1 MAALKSNTS
10 EMRHPLT
17 NNYRLLIFYALFW
30 AIIGIINLTLQ
41 VIWYNVPLTYSLLDT
56 GTNYVLYPLLG
67 SSIWYSIRY
76 NNLEE
81 VTIGRLILFHF
92 IAASF
97 LCGIWVYISYAIYQ
111 PFISDNNNF
120 LQNGLPPKI
129 FIGYLMY
136 VIFLV
141 FFYAVN
147 YYQSLKEKIKKES
160 EYKTLIREAEL
171 QALKSQINP
180 HFLFNS
186 LNSISSLTVSNPEK
200 AQEMVINL
208 STFMRYSLMHNEKEM
223 VSFSRELENIKL
235 YLSIEKVRFGKK
247 LNAEFEIHDHCLEA
261 EIPNMI
267 LQPLFENAIKYGVY
281 ETIEQVTIKTICVC
295 EGNTLKINIIN
306 DYDAGSIKRRGEGI
320 GLRNIRKRMEIIYNQ
335 PDLMK
340 ITDHKTSFEVQLI
353 IPQKQTVS

>member
-1 MAALKSNTS
+1 MK
-10 EMRHPLT
+10 HPLT
-17 NNYRLLIFYALFW
+17 NNYRLLGFYALFW
-30 AIIGIINLTLQ
+30 AVIALFNIILQ
-41 VIWYNVPLTYSLLDT
+41 VFWYNVPLTYSLLDS
-56 GTNYVLYPLLG
+56 GTNYVLYPLIG

-76 NNLEE
+76 NSLED
-81 VTIGRLILFHF
+81 VGVFRLVLFHF
-92 IAASF
+92 IAASI

-111 PFISDNNNF
+111 PFISSDNNF
-120 LQNGLPPKI
+120 LNEGLPSKI
-129 FIGYLMY
+129 FAGYLMY
-136 VIFLV
+136 AIYLV

-147 YYQSLKEKIKKES
+147 YYQSLKEKIKKEG
-160 EYKTLIREAEL
+160 EYKALIREAEL

-208 STFMRYSLMHNEKEM
+208 SAFMRYSLMHNEKEM

-235 YLSIEKVRFGKK
+235 YMSIEKVRFGKK
-247 LNAEFEIHDHCLEA
+247 LNAEFEIDAQCLDA

-281 ETIEQVTIKTICVC
+281 ETTDQVTIKSSCICD
-295 EGNTLKINIIN
+295 GNSLKITITN
-306 DYDAGSIKRRGEGI
+306 DYDADSIKRKGEGI
-320 GLRNIRKRMEIIYNQ
+320 GLRNIRKRMEIIYNK
-335 PDLMK
+335 PDLIK

>member
-1 MAALKSNTS
+1 MK
-10 EMRHPLT
+10 HPLT
-17 NNYRLLIFYALFW
+17 NNYRLLLSYVLFW
-30 AIIGIINLTLQ
+30 AIVSTLHIILQ
-41 VIWYNVPLTYSLLDT
+41 VFWYNVPLTNSLLDT
-56 GTNYVLYPLLG
+56 GTNYVLYPLMG

-76 NNLEE
+76 NSLEE
-81 VTIGRLILFHF
+81 VSGWRLLLFHF

-97 LCGIWVYISYAIYQ
+97 LCTIWIYISFAIYKSFISEENSYFENGLPQKMFLGYVMYAIY
-111 PFISDNNNF
+111 
-120 LQNGLPPKI
+120 LT
-129 FIGYLMY
+129 
-136 VIFLV
+136 

-147 YYQSLKEKIKKES
+147 YYQSLKEKIKKEI

-171 QALKSQINP
+171 QVLKAQINP

-223 VSFSRELENIKL
+223 VLFSRELENIKL

-247 LNAEFEIHDHCLEA
+247 LNAEFEIDAHCLEA

-281 ETIEQVTIKTICVC
+281 ETTDQVTIKTICKC
-295 EGNTLKINIIN
+295 DGNLLKITIVN
-306 DYDAGSIKRRGEGI
+306 DYDASTIKRRGEGI
-320 GLRNIRKRMEIIYNQ
+320 GLRNIRKRMEIIYNN

-340 ITDHKTSFEVQLI
+340 VTDQKTSFEVQLI
-353 IPQKQTVS
+353 IPQKQAVS

>member
-1 MAALKSNTS
+1 MK
-10 EMRHPLT
+10 HPLT
-17 NNYRLLIFYALFW
+17 HNYRLLLFYALFW
-30 AIIGIINLTLQ
+30 AVIAAINIVLQ
-41 VIWYNVPLTYSLLDT
+41 VIWYNVPITYSLLDS
-56 GTNYVLYPLLG
+56 GTSYVLYPLLG

-76 NNLEE
+76 NSLEE
-81 VTIGRLILFHF
+81 VSAVRLILFHF
-92 IAASF
+92 IAASI

-111 PFISDNNNF
+111 PFISDDNNY
-120 LQNGLPPKI
+120 LKESLPSKI
-129 FIGYLMY
+129 FAGYVMY
-136 VIFLV
+136 MIYLV

-160 EYKTLIREAEL
+160 EYKALIREAEL

-208 STFMRYSLMHNEKEM
+208 STFMRYSLQHNEKEM
-223 VSFSRELENIKL
+223 VSFSRELDNIKL

-247 LNAEFEIHDHCLEA
+247 LNAEFEIDAQCMEA

-281 ETIEQVTIKTICVC
+281 ETTEQVTIKTTCQCDGKMLRISIV
-295 EGNTLKINIIN
+295 N
-306 DYDAGSIKRRGEGI
+306 DYDASTIKKRGEGI
-320 GLRNIRKRMEIIYNQ
+320 GLRNIRKRMEIVYNQ
-335 PDLMK
+335 PDL
-340 ITDHKTSFEVQLI
+340 IQVTDHKTSFEVQLI
-353 IPQKQTVS
+353 IPQKQSAS

>member
-1 MAALKSNTS
+1 MK
-10 EMRHPLT
+10 HPLT
-17 NNYRLLIFYALFW
+17 NNYRLLGFYAIFW
-30 AIIGIINLTLQ
+30 ATIGTINLVLQ
-41 VIWYNVPLTYSLLDT
+41 LLWYNVPLSYSLLDT

-76 NNLEE
+76 SNLEE
-81 VTIGRLILFHF
+81 VSIGRLIIFHL
-92 IAASF
+92 IAASI
-97 LCGIWVYISYAIYQ
+97 LCGIWVYISYAIYK
-111 PFISDNNNF
+111 PFVKDNDF
-120 LQNGLPPKI
+120 LNNGLPPKI
-129 FIGYLMY
+129 FLGYIMY
-136 VIFLV
+136 VIYLV

-147 YYQSLKEKIKKES
+147 YYESLKEKIKKES
-160 EYKTLIREAEL
+160 EYKALIREAEL

-247 LNAEFEIHDHCLEA
+247 LNAEFEIDTHCMEA

-267 LQPLFENAIKYGVY
+267 LQPLYENAIKYGVY
-281 ETIEQVTIKTICVC
+281 ETTDQVTIKTICNC
-295 EGNTLKINIIN
+295 EGNFLKIIIVN
-306 DYDAGSIKRRGEGI
+306 DYDASTIKRRGEGI
-320 GLRNIRKRMEIIYNQ
+320 GLRNIRKRMEIIYNS

-340 ITDHKTSFEVQLI
+340 VTDNKTNFEVQLI
-353 IPQKQTVS
+353 IPQKQAVS

>member
-1 MAALKSNTS
+1 MK
-10 EMRHPLT
+10 HPLT
-17 NNYRLLIFYALFW
+17 NNYRLLGFYAIFW
-30 AIIGIINLTLQ
+30 AIISIINIILQ
-41 VIWYNVPLTYSLLDT
+41 VFWYDIPLTYSILDT
-56 GTNYVLYPLLG
+56 GTTYVLYPLLG

-76 NNLEE
+76 NSLEE
-81 VTIGRLILFHF
+81 VSVGRLIIFHF
-92 IAASF
+92 IAASI
-97 LCGIWVYISYAIYQ
+97 LCGIWIYISYAIYQ
-111 PFISDNNNF
+111 PFIKDNNKY
-120 LQNGLPPKI
+120 LKDGLPSKI
-129 FIGYLMY
+129 FLGYVMY
-136 VIFLV
+136 AIYLV

-160 EYKTLIREAEL
+160 EYKALIREAEL

-247 LNAEFEIHDHCLEA
+247 LNAEFEIDAHCMEA

-267 LQPLFENAIKYGVY
+267 LQPLYENAIKYGVY
-281 ETIEQVTIKTICVC
+281 ETTDQVTIKTSCNC
-295 EGNTLKINIIN
+295 EGNFLKITIVN
-306 DYDAGSIKRRGEGI
+306 DYDSTTIKRRGEGI
-320 GLRNIRKRMEIIYNQ
+320 GLRNIKKRMEIIYNN

-340 ITDHKTSFEVQLI
+340 VTDHKTSFEVQLI
-353 IPQKQTVS
+353 IPQKQAMS

>member
-1 MAALKSNTS
+1 MK
-10 EMRHPLT
+10 HPLT
-17 NNYRLLIFYALFW
+17 YNYRLLLFYALFW
-30 AIIGIINLTLQ
+30 AIIGITDFTLL
-41 VIWYNVPLTYSLLDT
+41 VLWNNVPLTYALLDT
-56 GTNYVLYPLLG
+56 ITTFVLYPLLG

-76 NNLEE
+76 NSLED
-81 VTIGRLILFHF
+81 VTVGRLVLFHF
-92 IAASF
+92 IAASI
-97 LCGIWVYISYAIYQ
+97 LCGIWVSLTYAIFK
-111 PFISDNNNF
+111 PFMGDGNDF
-120 LQNGLPPKI
+120 LKNSLPSKI
-129 FIGYLMY
+129 FGGYVMY
-136 VIFLV
+136 AVFLV

-147 YYQSLKEKIKKES
+147 YYESLKEKIKKEG
-160 EYKTLIREAEL
+160 EYKSLIREAEL

-247 LNAEFEIHDHCLEA
+247 LNAEFEIDSHCLEA

-281 ETIEQVTIKTICVC
+281 ETTEQVTIKSTC
-295 EGNTLKINIIN
+295 ECDGNVLKITIVN
-306 DYDAGSIKRRGEGI
+306 DYDASTIKRRGEGI

-353 IPQKQTVS
+353 IPQKQALS

>member
-1 MAALKSNTS
+1 MK
-10 EMRHPLT
+10 HPLT
-17 NNYRLLIFYALFW
+17 HNYRLLLFYALFW
-30 AIIGIINLTLQ
+30 AVIAAINIVLQ
-41 VIWYNVPLTYSLLDT
+41 VIWYNVPITYSLLDS
-56 GTNYVLYPLLG
+56 GTSYVLYPLLG

-76 NNLEE
+76 NSLEE
-81 VTIGRLILFHF
+81 VSAVRLILFHF
-92 IAASF
+92 IAASI
-97 LCGIWVYISYAIYQ
+97 LCGMWVYISYAIYQ
-111 PFISDNNNF
+111 PFISDDNNY
-120 LQNGLPPKI
+120 LKESLPSKI
-129 FIGYLMY
+129 FAGYVMY
-136 VIFLV
+136 MIYLV

-208 STFMRYSLMHNEKEM
+208 STFMRYSLQHNEKEM
-223 VSFSRELENIKL
+223 VSFSRELDNIKL

-247 LNAEFEIHDHCLEA
+247 LNAEFEIDAHCMEA

-281 ETIEQVTIKTICVC
+281 ETTEQVTIKTTCQC
-295 EGNTLKINIIN
+295 DGKTLRISIVN
-306 DYDAGSIKRRGEGI
+306 DYDASTIKKRGEGI

-335 PDLMK
+335 PDL
-340 ITDHKTSFEVQLI
+340 IQVTDHKTSFEVQLV
-353 IPQKQTVS
+353 IPQKQSAS

>member
-1 MAALKSNTS
+1 MK
-10 EMRHPLT
+10 HPLT
-17 NNYRLLIFYALFW
+17 NNYRLLGFYALFW
-30 AIIGIINLTLQ
+30 AAISVITIILQ
-41 VIWYNVPLTYSLLDT
+41 VLWNNVPLVYSLLDS

-76 NNLEE
+76 NSPEE
-81 VTIGRLILFHF
+81 VSIGRLIIFHL
-92 IAASF
+92 IAASI
-97 LCGIWVYISYAIYQ
+97 LCAIWVYISYAIYQ
-111 PFISDNNNF
+111 PFIRDNNTY
-120 LQNGLPPKI
+120 LKDGLPSKI
-129 FIGYLMY
+129 FLGYVMY
-136 VIFLV
+136 AIYLV

-160 EYKTLIREAEL
+160 EYKALIREAEL

-247 LNAEFEIHDHCLEA
+247 LNAEFEIDTHCMDA

-267 LQPLFENAIKYGVY
+267 LQPLYENAIKYGVY
-281 ETIEQVTIKTICVC
+281 ETTDQVTIKTTCNC
-295 EGNTLKINIIN
+295 EGNFLKIIIVN
-306 DYDAGSIKRRGEGI
+306 DYDSSTIKRRGEGI
-320 GLRNIRKRMEIIYNQ
+320 GLRNIRKRMEIIYNS

-340 ITDHKTSFEVQLI
+340 VTDNKTNFEVQLI
-353 IPQKQTVS
+353 IPQKQAVS

>member
-1 MAALKSNTS
+1 MK
-10 EMRHPLT
+10 HPLT
-17 NNYRLLIFYALFW
+17 NNYRLLGFYVLFW
-30 AIIGIINLTLQ
+30 VAIAVFNLILQ
-41 VIWYNVPLTYSLLDT
+41 VVWYDVTLTESLLDT
-56 GTNYVLYPLLG
+56 GTTYILFPLLG

-76 NNLEE
+76 NSLEE
-81 VTIGRLILFHF
+81 IGIGRLVLFHF
-92 IAASF
+92 VAASI
-97 LCGIWVYISYAIYQ
+97 LCGIWVAISYAIFQ
-111 PFISDNNNF
+111 PFITEKNHF
-120 LQNGLPPKI
+120 LKDGFPSKI
-129 FIGYLMY
+129 FAGYAMY
-136 VIFLV
+136 AIYLV
-141 FFYAVN
+141 FFLAVN
-147 YYQSLKEKIKKES
+147 YYESLKEKIKKEG
-160 EYKTLIREAEL
+160 EYKALIREAEL

-247 LNAEFEIHDHCLEA
+247 LNAEFEIDAHCLES

-267 LQPLFENAIKYGVY
+267 LQPLYENAIKYGVY
-281 ETIEQVTIKTICVC
+281 ETTEQVTIKTTCVC
-295 EGNTLKINIIN
+295 DGNSLKIIITN
-306 DYDAGSIKRRGEGI
+306 DYDADSIKRKGEGI

-335 PDLMK
+335 PDLIK

-353 IPQKQTVS
+353 IPQKQAVS

>member
-1 MAALKSNTS
+1 MK
-10 EMRHPLT
+10 HPLT
-17 NNYRLLIFYALFW
+17 HNYRLLIYYALFW
-30 AIIGIINLTLQ
+30 AIIAVINIVLQ
-41 VIWYNVPLTYSLLDT
+41 VLWYDVPLTYSLLDT

-76 NNLEE
+76 NSLEE

-92 IAASF
+92 IAASI
-97 LCGIWVYISYAIYQ
+97 LCGFWVYLSYAIYK
-111 PFISDNNNF
+111 PFISLDNNF
-120 LQNGLPPKI
+120 LTQGLPSKV
-129 FIGYLMY
+129 FAGYLMY

-147 YYQSLKEKIKKES
+147 YYESLKEKIKKES
-160 EYKTLIREAEL
+160 EYKALIREAEL

-223 VSFSRELENIKL
+223 VLFSRELENIKL

-247 LNAEFEIHDHCLEA
+247 LNPEFEIDEHCLNA

-267 LQPLFENAIKYGVY
+267 LQPLYENAIKYGVY
-281 ETIEQVTIKTICVC
+281 ETTDQVTIHTEC
-295 EGNTLKINIIN
+295 ECDGNILKITITN
-306 DYDAGSIKRRGEGI
+306 DYDAGTINRRGEGI
-320 GLRNIRKRMEIIYNQ
+320 GLRNIRKRLEIIYNQ

-340 ITDHKTSFEVQLI
+340 LTDTKTSFEVQLI
-353 IPQKQTVS
+353 IPQKQTES

>member
-1 MAALKSNTS
+1 MK
-10 EMRHPLT
+10 HPLT
-17 NNYRLLIFYALFW
+17 NNYKLLGFYAIFW
-30 AIIGIINLTLQ
+30 ATISIINIFLQ
-41 VIWYNVPLTYSLLDT
+41 VLWYDIPLTYSILDT
-56 GTNYVLYPLLG
+56 GTTYILYPLLG

-76 NNLEE
+76 NSLEE
-81 VTIGRLILFHF
+81 VSVVRLIIFHL
-92 IAASF
+92 IAASI
-97 LCGIWVYISYAIYQ
+97 LCGIWIYISYAIYQ
-111 PFISDNNNF
+111 PFIKDNNKY
-120 LQNGLPPKI
+120 LRDGLPSKI
-129 FIGYLMY
+129 FLGYIMY
-136 VIFLV
+136 AIYLV

-160 EYKTLIREAEL
+160 EYKALIREAEL

-247 LNAEFEIHDHCLEA
+247 LNAEFEIDAHCMEA

-281 ETIEQVTIKTICVC
+281 ETTDQVTIKTSCNC
-295 EGNTLKINIIN
+295 EGNFLKITIVN
-306 DYDAGSIKRRGEGI
+306 DYDSSTTKRRGEGI
-320 GLRNIRKRMEIIYNQ
+320 GLRNIKKRMEIIYNN

-353 IPQKQTVS
+353 IPQKQAVS

>member
-1 MAALKSNTS
+1 MK
-10 EMRHPLT
+10 HPLT
-17 NNYRLLIFYALFW
+17 HNYKLLGFYALFW
-30 AIIGIINLTLQ
+30 AVIGMINIVLQ
-41 VIWYNVPLTYSLLDT
+41 VFWYNVPFIFSLLDT
-56 GTNYVLYPLLG
+56 TTTYVLYPLLG

-76 NNLEE
+76 NSLEE
-81 VTIGRLILFHF
+81 VGVVRLVFFHF
-92 IAASF
+92 IAASI
-97 LCGIWVYISYAIYQ
+97 LCGIWVYITYAIYQ
-111 PFISDNNNF
+111 PFITEENDF
-120 LQNGLPPKI
+120 LNKGIPSKI
-129 FIGYLMY
+129 FAGYIMY
-136 VIFLV
+136 AIYLV

-147 YYQSLKEKIKKES
+147 YYQSLKEKIKKEG
-160 EYKTLIREAEL
+160 EYKALIREAEL

-247 LNAEFEIHDHCLEA
+247 LNAEFEIDSHCLEA

-281 ETIEQVTIKTICVC
+281 ETTEQVTIKTTC
-295 EGNTLKINIIN
+295 ECESNVLKITIVN
-306 DYDAGSIKRRGEGI
+306 DYDASSVKRKGEGI

-340 ITDHKTSFEVQLI
+340 ITNHNTSFEVQLI
-353 IPQKQTVS
+353 IPQKQARP

>member
-1 MAALKSNTS
+1 MK
-10 EMRHPLT
+10 HPLT
-17 NNYRLLIFYALFW
+17 NNYRLLLFYALFW
-30 AIIGIINLTLQ
+30 VVIAVINIVLQ
-41 VIWYNVPLTYSLLDT
+41 VIWYNVPLTDSLLDT
-56 GTNYVLYPLLG
+56 GTTYILYPLMG

-76 NNLEE
+76 NSLEE
-81 VTIGRLILFHF
+81 VSVFRLFLFHF
-92 IAASF
+92 IAASI

-111 PFISDNNNF
+111 PFITEENHF
-120 LQNGLPPKI
+120 LRDGLPSKI
-129 FIGYLMY
+129 FAGYIMY
-136 VIFLV
+136 TIYLV

-147 YYQSLKEKIKKES
+147 YYQSLKEKIKKEG
-160 EYKTLIREAEL
+160 EYKALIREAEL

-186 LNSISSLTVSNPEK
+186 LNSISALTVSDPVK

-208 STFMRYSLMHNEKEM
+208 SSFMRYSLMHNEKEM

-235 YLSIEKVRFGKK
+235 YLSIEKIRFGKK
-247 LNAEFEIHDHCLEA
+247 LNAEFEIDVHCLDA

-281 ETIEQVTIKTICVC
+281 ETTEQVTIKTTCKC
-295 EGNTLKINIIN
+295 EGNVLKIIIVNDFDASTLKR
-306 DYDAGSIKRRGEGI
+306 KGEGI

-340 ITDHKTSFEVQLI
+340 ITDHKTSYEVQLI

>member
-1 MAALKSNTS
+1 MK
-10 EMRHPLT
+10 HPLT
-17 NNYRLLIFYALFW
+17 NNYRLLLFYSLFW
-30 AIIGIINLTLQ
+30 GVIATINIVLQ
-41 VIWYNVPLTYSLLDT
+41 VLWYNVPLTYSLLDS

-76 NNLEE
+76 NSLEE
-81 VTIGRLILFHF
+81 VSVGRLILFHF
-92 IAASF
+92 IAASL

-111 PFISDNNNF
+111 PFIYDDNKF
-120 LQNGLPPKI
+120 LEDGLPSKI
-129 FIGYLMY
+129 FTGYLLY
-136 VIFLV
+136 IIYLV

-147 YYQSLKEKIKKES
+147 YYQSLKEKIKKEV
-160 EYKTLIREAEL
+160 EYKALIREAEL

-208 STFMRYSLMHNEKEM
+208 SGFMRYSLMHNEKEM
-223 VSFSRELENIKL
+223 VSFARELDNIKL

-247 LNAEFEIHDHCLEA
+247 LNAEFEIDTHCMEA

-281 ETIEQVTIKTICVC
+281 ETIEQVTIRTVC
-295 EGNTLKINIIN
+295 ECDGNTLKISIVN
-306 DYDAGSIKRRGEGI
+306 DYDASTIKKRGEGI

-335 PDLMK
+335 PDLIK

-353 IPQKQTVS
+353 IPQKQAVS

>member
-1 MAALKSNTS
+1 MK
-10 EMRHPLT
+10 HPLT
-17 NNYRLLIFYALFW
+17 NNYRLLLFYALFW
-30 AIIGIINLTLQ
+30 GVIATINIILQ
-41 VIWYNVPLTYSLLDT
+41 VFWYNVPMTYSLLDT
-56 GTNYVLYPLLG
+56 STTYVLYPLLG

-76 NNLEE
+76 NSLEE
-81 VTIGRLILFHF
+81 VSVGRLLLFHF
-92 IAASF
+92 IAASI
-97 LCGIWVYISYAIYQ
+97 LCAIWVYISFAIYK
-111 PFISDNNNF
+111 PFISEENNF
-120 LQNGLPPKI
+120 LKNGLPSKI
-129 FIGYLMY
+129 FAGYLMY
-136 VIFLV
+136 AIYLV

-147 YYQSLKEKIKKES
+147 YYQSLKEKIKKEV

-223 VSFSRELENIKL
+223 VTFSRELENIKL

-247 LNAEFEIHDHCLEA
+247 LNAEFEIDEHCYAA

-281 ETIEQVTIKTICVC
+281 ETTEQVTIKTTCMC
-295 EGNTLKINIIN
+295 EGNLLKVSILN
-306 DYDAGSIKRRGEGI
+306 DYDAETIKRKGEGI
-320 GLRNIRKRMEIIYNQ
+320 GLRNIRQRMAIIYNQ
-335 PDLMK
+335 PDL
-340 ITDHKTSFEVQLI
+340 IRVTDHKTSFEVQLFL
-353 IPQKQTVS
+353 PQKQPVS

>member
-1 MAALKSNTS
+1 MK
-10 EMRHPLT
+10 HPLT
-17 NNYRLLIFYALFW
+17 NNYRLLGFYVLFW
-30 AIIGIINLTLQ
+30 AVIAIFNIVLQ
-41 VIWYNVPLTYSLLDT
+41 VVWYNVPITYSLLDS
-56 GTNYVLYPLLG
+56 GTNYILYPLIG

-76 NNLEE
+76 NSLED
-81 VTIGRLILFHF
+81 VGVFRLVLFHF
-92 IAASF
+92 IAASI

-111 PFISDNNNF
+111 PFISSDNNF
-120 LQNGLPPKI
+120 LNDGLPSKI
-129 FIGYLMY
+129 FAGYIMY
-136 VIFLV
+136 AIFLV

-147 YYQSLKEKIKKES
+147 YYQSLKEKIKKEG
-160 EYKTLIREAEL
+160 EYKALIREAEL

-247 LNAEFEIHDHCLEA
+247 LNAEFEIDAHCLES

-281 ETIEQVTIKTICVC
+281 ETTEMVTIKTTC
-295 EGNTLKINIIN
+295 ECEANVLKITLVN
-306 DYDAGSIKRRGEGI
+306 DYDSSTIKKRGEGI

-335 PDLMK
+335 PDLLK

>member
-1 MAALKSNTS
+1 MK
-10 EMRHPLT
+10 HPLT
-17 NNYRLLIFYALFW
+17 HNYRLLGFYIFFW
-30 AIIGIINLTLQ
+30 AAIGVINIILQ
-41 VIWYNVPLTYSLLDT
+41 VLWYNVPLVYSLLDT
-56 GTNYVLYPLLG
+56 GTNYVLFPLLG

-76 NNLEE
+76 NSVEE
-81 VTIGRLILFHF
+81 VSVPRLIIFHL
-92 IAASF
+92 IAASI

-111 PFISDNNNF
+111 PFIRDNNTF
-120 LQNGLPPKI
+120 LKDGLPSKI
-129 FIGYLMY
+129 FAGYIMY
-136 VIFLV
+136 AIYLI

-160 EYKTLIREAEL
+160 EYKALIREAEL

-223 VSFSRELENIKL
+223 VSFTRELENIKL

-247 LNAEFEIHDHCLEA
+247 LNAEFEIDAHCLEA

-281 ETIEQVTIKTICVC
+281 ETTDQVTIKTICKC
-295 EGNTLKINIIN
+295 EGNLLKINIVN
-306 DYDAGSIKRRGEGI
+306 DYDASTIKRRGEGI
-320 GLRNIRKRMEIIYNQ
+320 GLRNIRKRMEIIYNN

-340 ITDHKTSFEVQLI
+340 VIDHKTSFEVQLI
-353 IPQKQTVS
+353 IPQKQAVS

>member
-1 MAALKSNTS
+1 
-10 EMRHPLT
+10 MRHPLT
-17 NNYRLLIFYALFW
+17 ENYRLFIFYALFW
-30 AIIGIINLTLQ
+30 TVIGIINFVLL
-41 VIWYNVPLTYSLLDT
+41 VLWYNVPFSYSLLDT
-56 GTNYVLYPLLG
+56 STTYILYPLLG

-76 NNLEE
+76 NSLEE
-81 VTIGRLILFHF
+81 VSILRLILFHLT
-92 IAASF
+92 AASI
-97 LCGIWVYISYAIYQ
+97 LCGIWVYISYAIYK
-111 PFISDNNNF
+111 PFIGHDTNYLTNSLPSKVF
-120 LQNGLPPKI
+120 L
-129 FIGYLMY
+129 GYIMY
-136 VIFLV
+136 IIFLV

-223 VSFSRELENIKL
+223 VPFSRELENIKL

-247 LNAEFEIHDHCLEA
+247 LNAEFEIDTHCLDA

-281 ETIEQVTIKTICVC
+281 ETTEQVTIKTTCQC
-295 EGNTLKINIIN
+295 EGNVLEITIVN
-306 DYDAGSIKRRGEGI
+306 DFDSNSMKRKGEGI
-320 GLRNIRKRMEIIYNQ
+320 GLRNIRKRLEIIYNQ

-353 IPQKQTVS
+353 IPQKPTLS

>member
-1 MAALKSNTS
+1 MK
-10 EMRHPLT
+10 HPLT
-17 NNYRLLIFYALFW
+17 NNYRLLGFYAIFW
-30 AIIGIINLTLQ
+30 ATIGIINITLQ
-41 VIWYNVPLTYSLLDT
+41 VFWYNVPLVYSLLET
-56 GTNYVLYPLLG
+56 GTNFVLYPLLG

-76 NNLEE
+76 NSLEE
-81 VTIGRLILFHF
+81 VSVGRLIVFHL
-92 IAASF
+92 IAASI

-111 PFISDNNNF
+111 PFLKDSNT
-120 LQNGLPPKI
+120 LLREGLPSKI
-129 FIGYLMY
+129 STGYIMY
-136 VIFLV
+136 AIYLV

-160 EYKTLIREAEL
+160 EYKALIREAEL

-235 YLSIEKVRFGKK
+235 YLSIEKIRFGKK
-247 LNAEFEIHDHCLEA
+247 LNTEFEIDAHCMEA

-281 ETIEQVTIKTICVC
+281 ETTDQVTIKTSCICD
-295 EGNTLKINIIN
+295 GNILKIIIVN
-306 DYDAGSIKRRGEGI
+306 DYDSSTIKRRGEGI
-320 GLRNIRKRMEIIYNQ
+320 GLRNIKKRMEIIYNI

-340 ITDHKTSFEVQLI
+340 VTDNKTSFEVQLI
-353 IPQKQTVS
+353 IPQKQAMS

>member
-1 MAALKSNTS
+1 MK
-10 EMRHPLT
+10 HPLT
-17 NNYRLLIFYALFW
+17 NNYRLLISYASFW
-30 AIIGIINLTLQ
+30 AVIAIINLILQ
-41 VIWYNVPLTYSLLDT
+41 VIWYDVPLTYSLLDT
-56 GTNYVLYPLLG
+56 GTNYLLYPLLG

-76 NNLEE
+76 NSLEE

-92 IAASF
+92 IAASL

-111 PFISDNNNF
+111 PFISGNNNF
-120 LQNGLPPKI
+120 LQNGLPSKI

-160 EYKTLIREAEL
+160 EYKALIREAEL

-208 STFMRYSLMHNEKEM
+208 SAFMRYSLMHNEKEM

-306 DYDAGSIKRRGEGI
+306 ITMPDRSNGEV
-320 GLRNIRKRMEIIYNQ
+320 KA
-335 PDLMK
+335 
-340 ITDHKTSFEVQLI
+340 
-353 IPQKQTVS
+353 

>member
-1 MAALKSNTS
+1 MK
-10 EMRHPLT
+10 HPLT
-17 NNYRLLIFYALFW
+17 NNYRLLGFYALFW
-30 AIIGIINLTLQ
+30 ATISIINIVLQ
-41 VIWYNVPLTYSLLDT
+41 VLWNNVPFVYSLLDS

-76 NNLEE
+76 NSPDE
-81 VTIGRLILFHF
+81 VSVGRLIIFHL
-92 IAASF
+92 IAASI
-97 LCGIWVYISYAIYQ
+97 LCAIWVYISYAIYQ
-111 PFISDNNNF
+111 PFIRDNNTY
-120 LQNGLPPKI
+120 LKDGLPSKI
-129 FIGYLMY
+129 FLGYVMY
-136 VIFLV
+136 AIYLV

-160 EYKTLIREAEL
+160 EYKALIREAEL

-247 LNAEFEIHDHCLEA
+247 LNAEFEIDAQCMEA

-267 LQPLFENAIKYGVY
+267 LQPIFENAIKYGVY
-281 ETIEQVTIKTICVC
+281 ETTDQVTIKTTCNC
-295 EGNTLKINIIN
+295 EGNFLKIIIVN
-306 DYDAGSIKRRGEGI
+306 DYDSSTIKRRGEGI
-320 GLRNIRKRMEIIYNQ
+320 GLRNIRKRMEIIYNS

-340 ITDHKTSFEVQLI
+340 VTDNKTNFEVQLI
-353 IPQKQTVS
+353 IPQKQAVS

>member
-1 MAALKSNTS
+1 MK
-10 EMRHPLT
+10 HPLT
-17 NNYRLLIFYALFW
+17 NNYRLLGFYALFW
-30 AIIGIINLTLQ
+30 AVIALFNIILQ
-41 VIWYNVPLTYSLLDT
+41 VFWYNVPLTYSLLDS
-56 GTNYVLYPLLG
+56 GTNYVLYPLIG

-76 NNLEE
+76 NSLEDGG
-81 VTIGRLILFHF
+81 VFRLIVFHF
-92 IAASF
+92 IAASI

-111 PFISDNNNF
+111 PFISSDNNF
-120 LQNGLPPKI
+120 LNEGLPSKI
-129 FIGYLMY
+129 FAGYLMY
-136 VIFLV
+136 AIYLV

-147 YYQSLKEKIKKES
+147 YYQSLKEKIKKEG
-160 EYKTLIREAEL
+160 EYKALIREAEL

-247 LNAEFEIHDHCLEA
+247 LNAEFEIDAHCLDA

-281 ETIEQVTIKTICVC
+281 ETTDQVTIKSSCVC
-295 EGNTLKINIIN
+295 DGNSLKITITN
-306 DYDAGSIKRRGEGI
+306 DYDADSIKRKGEGI
-320 GLRNIRKRMEIIYNQ
+320 GLRNIRKRMEIIYNK
-335 PDLMK
+335 PDLIK